1 MFERI
6 VGLVAGSEETGL
18 LIIFLLLI
26 ACGLGLPIPED
37 ISIVASGILVSAKTT
52 SFFHAFVV
60 CIVGILIGDSTIY
73 WMGRLLGKK
82 LFKLPVLSKIFHEN
96 LLSIGKTAFHRY
108 GNKIIFLARFL
119 PGLRAPI
126 YFFAGSVKKPFFFF
140 VLMDVIA
147 ASVSVPIWIYV
158 GKIFAEN
165 IPALEKA
172 IKSLQLGSILLV
184 LFGILL
190 IIGAHFLKKRFLQ
203 NIENRKNKK
212 HS

>member
-1 MFERI
+1 
-6 VGLVAGSEETGL
+6 
-18 LIIFLLLI
+18 
-26 ACGLGLPIPED
+26 
-37 ISIVASGILVSAKTT
+37 
-52 SFFHAFVV
+52 
-60 CIVGILIGDSTIY
+60 
-73 WMGRLLGKK
+73 
-82 LFKLPVLSKIFHEN
+82 
-96 LLSIGKTAFHRY
+96 
-108 GNKIIFLARFL
+108 
-119 PGLRAPI
+119 
-126 YFFAGSVKKPFFFF
+126 
-140 VLMDVIA
+140 MDVIA

-172 IKSLQLGSILLV
+172 IKSLQIGSILLV